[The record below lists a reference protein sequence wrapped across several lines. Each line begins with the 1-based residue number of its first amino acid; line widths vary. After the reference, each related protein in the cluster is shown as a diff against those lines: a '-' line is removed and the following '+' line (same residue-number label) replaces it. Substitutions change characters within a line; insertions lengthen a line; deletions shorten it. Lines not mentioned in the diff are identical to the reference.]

1 MLERLKEVIK
11 RVMPDINVDNVTED
25 TKLVDDLEFDSIGIM
40 MLAMTLEEEF
50 GVSFDGPI
58 SFITVGDVVKF
69 LEEHK

>member
-1 MLERLKEVIK
+1 MLEKLKEVIK
-11 RVMPDINVDNVTED
+11 RVMPEINVDNVTND

-50 GVSFDGPI
+50 GVTFDGPI
-58 SFITVGDVVKF
+58 NFITVGDVVKF

>member
-1 MLERLKEVIK
+1 
-11 RVMPDINVDNVTED
+11 MPDINVDNVTED

>member
-1 MLERLKEVIK
+1 MLEKLKEVIK
-11 RVMPDINVDNVTED
+11 RVMPEINVDNVTND

-50 GVSFDGPI
+50 GVTFDGPI